1 MSFFLDSIYLILIR
15 YPMKLHI
22 RPATLDDAECL
33 FLWRNDE
40 ETRRNSINTD
50 PVERESHVGWLTR
63 SLTNS
68 ARKLYIVE
76 ADGIPAG
83 TVRTDILNDGAY
95 ELSWTVAP
103 EARGKGIG
111 KAMLVQFKQ
120 EVLPEAR
127 IVATI
132 QDGNVASEKIAQA
145 LGKYF

>member
-1 MSFFLDSIYLILIR
+1 M
-15 YPMKLHI
+15 
-22 RPATLDDAECL
+22 
-33 FLWRNDE
+33 
-40 ETRRNSINTD
+40 
-50 PVERESHVGWLTR
+50 
-63 SLTNS
+63 
-68 ARKLYIVE
+68 
-76 ADGIPAG
+76 
-83 TVRTDILNDGAY
+83 RTDILNDGAY

-145 LGKYF
+145 LGLAKAEPAEHPGFSVWRSTSDASETGQ